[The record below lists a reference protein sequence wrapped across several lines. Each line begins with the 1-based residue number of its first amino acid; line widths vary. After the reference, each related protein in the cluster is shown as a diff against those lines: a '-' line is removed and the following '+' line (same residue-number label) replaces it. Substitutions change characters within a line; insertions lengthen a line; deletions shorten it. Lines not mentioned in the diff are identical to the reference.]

1 MMTINRKRENFF
13 RMPTPNNADIQTP
26 EICYEE
32 EHSNF
37 DVFGSYTISV
47 CSLPLMLKYR
57 RK

>member
-1 MMTINRKRENFF
+1 MMTTNRQRESFF
-13 RMPTPNNADIQTP
+13 RMPTPNNTDIQTP

-32 EHSNF
+32 DSNF

-47 CSLPLMLKYR
+47 CSLPLILKYR